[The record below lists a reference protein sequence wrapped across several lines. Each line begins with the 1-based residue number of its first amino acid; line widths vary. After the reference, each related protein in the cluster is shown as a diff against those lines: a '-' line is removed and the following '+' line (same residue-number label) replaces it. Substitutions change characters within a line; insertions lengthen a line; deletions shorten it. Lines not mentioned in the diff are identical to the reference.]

1 MKVERLTVLA
11 GALVLAATC
20 GGLLF
25 TGGIAG
31 GIVGMVVAMAPGEP
45 VAVVAVEG
53 TGLTELE
60 WTAGP
65 HAQELWLEVELTHS
79 HESPYV
85 YGPMDVDGQDRQLAF
100 GAGGGP
106 LEGDGARMTWM
117 WSQDLASL
125 QGHVRVTKLDPVAP
139 GTERR
144 VAVQPHLGA
153 GVQVHTLNL
162 YVVDCTNWSCNPDRL
177 F

>member
-1 MKVERLTVLA
+1 MKVDRLTLLA
-11 GALVLAATC
+11 GVVVMGATC
-20 GGLLF
+20 GGLTL
-25 TGGIAG
+25 TGGVAG
-31 GIVGMVVAMAPGEP
+31 GIVGLMVAMAPGDP

-53 TGLTELE
+53 AGPTALE
-60 WTAGP
+60 WTAGEF
-65 HAQELWLEVELTHS
+65 AQEVWLEVELTHS

-85 YGPMDVDGQDRQLAF
+85 YGPMDVDGDDRELAF

-106 LEGDGARMTWM
+106 LKGDGTRMTWFWTEDM
-117 WSQDLASL
+117 ASL
-125 QGHVRVTKLDPVAP
+125 QGHIRVTKLEPVAP

-144 VAVQPHLGA
+144 VAVQPNLGD
-153 GVQVHTLNL
+153 GVQVHTMNL